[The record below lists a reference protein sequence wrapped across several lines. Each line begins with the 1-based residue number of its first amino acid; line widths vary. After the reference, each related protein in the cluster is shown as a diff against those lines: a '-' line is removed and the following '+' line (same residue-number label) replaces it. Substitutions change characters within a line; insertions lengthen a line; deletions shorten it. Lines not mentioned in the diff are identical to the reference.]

1 MIDKLA
7 FIKLQDKKILA
18 ARSKG
23 RDIYYIP
30 GGKREPGETDSE
42 ALVREIKEELTL
54 KLDPASVRF
63 YGEFRAQAHGQP
75 EGIMVNMRC
84 YTASGNGEMVP
95 AAEIEEVVWLSWS
108 DREKVSDVAR
118 LVLDDLKM
126 KGLLE

>member
-23 RDIYYIP
+23 RGIYYIP

-42 ALVREIKEELTL
+42 ALAREIEEELTL
-54 KLDPASVRF
+54 KLDPASVQF
-63 YGEFRAQAHGQP
+63 YGEFRAQAHGQS

-84 YTASGNGEMVP
+84 YTASGIGEIVP
-95 AAEIEEVVWLSWS
+95 SAEIEEVIWLSYS
-108 DREKVSDVAR
+108 DREKVSDVAK
-118 LVLDDLKM
+118 LIFDDLKV